1 MQTCR
6 FFLTGGYPEPPTWA
20 SVSLCSQWDHSHLCT
35 PKLTDLQL
43 RPHFSTS
50 LHSTTP
56 KSGPYS
62 LSLLRQLLPAL
73 NSLHSGHPPLS
84 RATLSSSQRW
94 LPTPRPAAC
103 PHLTQSC
110 SPGTT
115 HPLPP
120 PKSTLSTWLL
130 KYCSP
135 YLPHWAR
142 GSYPSHLPHSE
153 LFSTC
158 AHSM

>member
-1 MQTCR
+1 MQTGR
-6 FFLTGGYPEPPTWA
+6 FSLTGGSPEPPTWA

-56 KSGPYS
+56 ESDPYS
-62 LSLLRQLLPAL
+62 LPLLSQLLPAL
-73 NSLHSGHPPLS
+73 NSLHSGRPPLS
-84 RATLSSSQRW
+84 HATLSSSQRW

-103 PHLTQSC
+103 PHLSLVALAQ
-110 SPGTT
+110 PI
-115 HPLPP
+115 PA
-120 PKSTLSTWLL
+120 PKSTLSTWPL
-130 KYCSP
+130 KNCSLH
-135 YLPHWAR
+135 LPHWAL
-142 GSYPSHLPHSE
+142 GSCPSHLPRSE

-158 AHSM
+158 AHSV